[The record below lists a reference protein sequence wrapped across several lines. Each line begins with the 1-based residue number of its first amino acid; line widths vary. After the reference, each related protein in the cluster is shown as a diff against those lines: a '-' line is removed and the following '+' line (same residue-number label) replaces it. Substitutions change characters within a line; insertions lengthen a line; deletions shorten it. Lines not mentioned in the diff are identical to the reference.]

1 MKQQSSMTGF
11 ARAAGELQ
19 RQGGPPV
26 AWTWELRSVNGR
38 GLDLRLKLPT
48 GFDAIE
54 PRLRAATA
62 ARFARGSIQASLTLS
77 RDDTATVTIDR
88 ALIVRLLG
96 ELRDLGAELAHA
108 PGNPAEAPPR
118 LETLLALPGV
128 IRRASGDEL
137 PDEPLMQTALA
148 GFETVLN
155 SLARARAAEGG
166 RLREILSGLLDRI
179 AELQRQANV
188 EAMAQPERAR
198 DRMTELLSRLLG
210 DAAPAVPAD
219 RLAQEVAILATRSDV
234 TEELDR
240 LASHITAAR
249 ALLETGGAI
258 GRQLDF
264 LVQEFMREANTLCS
278 KSATTGLTAAGLQLK
293 ATIEQV
299 REQVQNIE

>member
-1 MKQQSSMTGF
+1 MKQPSSMTGF
-11 ARAAGELQ
+11 ARAAGEL
-19 RQGGPPV
+19 RRDGATPV
-26 AWTWELRSVNGR
+26 GWTWELRSVNGR
-38 GLDLRLKLPT
+38 GLDVRLKLPA

-54 PRLRAATA
+54 PKLRAAAA
-62 ARFARGSIQASLTLS
+62 ARFARGSIQASLSLS
-77 RDDTATVTIDR
+77 RDDTAAVTIDR

-96 ELRDLGAELAHA
+96 ELRDLGAAFA
-108 PGNPAEAPPR
+108 PTSASSTPPPR
-118 LETLLALPGV
+118 IEALLALPGV
-128 IRRASGDEL
+128 MRRASGEEA
-137 PDEPLMQTALA
+137 PDEAFMEAALA
-148 GFETVLN
+148 GFEEAAD
-155 SLARARAAEGG
+155 SLAAARAAEGA
-166 RLREILSGLLDRI
+166 RLCDILAALLDRI
-179 AELQRQANV
+179 AALQRQSAV

-198 DRMTELLSRLLG
+198 ERMAELLSRLLG
-210 DAAPAVPAD
+210 EGAQAVPSD

-249 ALLETGGAI
+249 ALLEAGGAI

-278 KSATTGLTAAGLQLK
+278 KSATAGLTAAGLQLK

>member
-1 MKQQSSMTGF
+1 MKQPSSMTGF

-19 RQGGPPV
+19 RTGLPPV

-48 GFDAIE
+48 GFDSIE
-54 PRLRAATA
+54 PRLRAATTA
-62 ARFARGSIQASLTLS
+62 ILARGSIQASLTLS
-77 RDDTATVTIDR
+77 RDDAAAVTVDR
-88 ALIVRLLG
+88 ALIARLLG
-96 ELRDLGAELAHA
+96 ELRDLGAEFATA
-108 PGNPAEAPPR
+108 SGNPTPPPR
-118 LETLLALPGV
+118 LESLLALPGV
-128 IRRASGDEL
+128 IRRASGEEA
-137 PDEPLMQTALA
+137 PDEALMEVALA
-148 GFETVLN
+148 GFAAALDL
-155 SLARARAAEGG
+155 LAGARAAEGA
-166 RLREILSGLLDRI
+166 RLRDIVAALLDRI
-179 AELQRQANV
+179 EELQRQSTI
-188 EAMAQPERAR
+188 EAIAQPERAR

-210 DAAPAVPAD
+210 DSAQAVPAD

-249 ALLETGGAI
+249 ALLEAGGAI

>member
-1 MKQQSSMTGF
+1 MTGF
-11 ARAAGELQ
+11 ARAAGEL
-19 RQGGPPV
+19 PTENAAPI

-38 GLDLRLKLPT
+38 GLDLRLKLPA

-54 PRLRAATA
+54 PRLRAAAA

-77 RDDTATVTIDR
+77 RDDSAAITIDR

-96 ELRDLGAELAHA
+96 ELRDLGAELAA
-108 PGNPAEAPPR
+108 SPGSPVQAPPR
-118 LETLLALPGV
+118 LEALLALPGV
-128 IRRASGDEL
+128 IRRATGEEAPGEAL
-137 PDEPLMQTALA
+137 TLAALA
-148 GFETVLN
+148 GFESALD
-155 SLARARAAEGG
+155 SLAEARAAEGA
-166 RLREILSGLLDRI
+166 RLRDVLSALLDRI
-179 AELQRQANV
+179 ADLHRQSAA
-188 EAMAQPERAR
+188 EAMAQPDRAR
-198 DRMTELLSRLLG
+198 DRMTELLARLLG
-210 DAAPAVPAD
+210 DAAPAVPPD
-219 RLAQEVAILATRSDV
+219 RLAQEVALLATRSDV

-249 ALLETGGAI
+249 ALLEAGGAI